1 MVEFDIVLTKD
12 NQVVVYH
19 DYAVCIKS
27 ELNENKY
34 IDIGVH
40 QLTYE
45 ELKKSKV
52 YICSTCTS
60 QKFFEF
66 WCNPKKFKKIRSTR
80 SFVFK

>member
-1 MVEFDIVLTKD
+1 MVEFDTVLTKD

-27 ELNENKY
+27 ELNESKY

-40 QLTYE
+40 QLTYD

-52 YICSTCTS
+52 
-60 QKFFEF
+60 
-66 WCNPKKFKKIRSTR
+66 NKFK
-80 SFVFK
+80 